1 MNPKALLFHLTFCL
15 LLLLPIAVEA
25 KKTKD
30 YQEFIF
36 NDEDIMRVKRA
47 NNSFEVLIK
56 PRAGEGTYKMG
67 KRVLDDWRNDHKK
80 ITKYNGNKPLYQHR
94 FVPIPF
100 WSLNDALQG
109 AALKAMFPE
118 DASGA
123 GGWRHRVTYKWET
136 VSLISGVF
144 AKREIGA
151 RHLIRHNKLRNQGR
165 SLKIGDVVEIP
176 WDWLREGLELQPLK
190 VKEPLLVKADSKG
203 RRFAAY
209 KMSSGDTIYS
219 SVVARFTGR
228 LLHEEVDRMAKEL
241 LELNDINNARLIQTG
256 QLVRFPLEWVS
267 DEYLDLSGG
276 GGTVTVA
283 ENDDEV
289 DHEDDEEELHIKPP
303 PVPPPAPDV
312 HLKKV
317 VPQIAKN
324 SVKEAKK
331 EEVKKAPIQEKKSKS
346 KSSKNVVSAKDQIH
360 IILDSGHGGA
370 DPGAVA
376 GDPKNGDKVYED
388 DVVYDIVQRML
399 PDLKQSGF
407 VVHETVRDRSQSA
420 PINFLSEKVDR
431 DEELL
436 VNPRYG
442 LENARVGVNMRVFL
456 VNHIYLKLR
465 KKGVPSDQIVLIS
478 VHGDAL
484 HDSLRG
490 AMIYYPDRRVRSRA
504 FGIVKSVYTKRDE
517 YTRRVTFNAGDNK
530 LSEKY
535 SKDLGETLID
545 SFRDAKWITHRS
557 NAVRGY
563 YIRGGKKSLPAI
575 LRYSKIPTS
584 VLVEVA
590 NLNNSKDRKLILD
603 SRNRQ
608 KIAHAMVNGLE
619 SHFRGSKGLLA
630 QR

>member
-1 MNPKALLFHLTFCL
+1 MNPKALLFHLTFCF
-15 LLLLPIAVEA
+15 LLLLPITVEA

-36 NDEDIMRVKRA
+36 NDEDFMRVKRA

-324 SVKEAKK
+324 SVKEARK

-346 KSSKNVVSAKDQIH
+346 KSSKNVVSIKDQIH

>member
-1 MNPKALLFHLTFCL
+1 MNPKALLFHLTFCFL
-15 LLLLPIAVEA
+15 LFLPIAVEA

-190 VKEPLLVKADSKG
+190 VKEPLLVKADSEG

>member
-1 MNPKALLFHLTFCL
+1 MNPKALLFHLTFCF
-15 LLLLPIAVEA
+15 LLLLPITVEA

-47 NNSFEVLIK
+47 KNSFEVLIK
-56 PRAGEGTYKMG
+56 PRSGEGTYKMG
-67 KRVLDDWRNDHKK
+67 KRVLDDWRNNHKK
-80 ITKYNGNKPLYQHR
+80 IKKYNGNKQLYQHR

-176 WDWLREGLELQPLK
+176 WNWLREGLELQPLK

-241 LELNDINNARLIQTG
+241 LELNDITNARLIQTG

-267 DEYLDLSGG
+267 DEYLDLSSG

-283 ENDDEV
+283 ESDDEV
-289 DHEDDEEELHIKPP
+289 DLNDDEEELKIKPP
-303 PVPPPAPDV
+303 PVPPPAPDI

-324 SVKEAKK
+324 SANEAKK
-331 EEVKKAPIQEKKSKS
+331 KEIKKTKAEKKKSSSKS
-346 KSSKNVVSAKDQIH
+346 ARNVVRTKDQIH
-360 IILDSGHGGA
+360 IILDSGHGGI
-370 DPGAVA
+370 DPGAVK
-376 GDPKNGDKVYED
+376 GDPKNGDRVYED

-399 PDLKQSGF
+399 PELKQSGF
-407 VVHETVRDRSQSA
+407 VVHETVRDKSQSG
-420 PINFLSEKVDR
+420 PIKYLSEKVDR

-436 VNPRYG
+436 VNPRYDLG
-442 LENARVGVNMRVFL
+442 SARVGVNMRVFL

-465 KKGVPSDQIVLIS
+465 KQGVPSDQIVLIS

-504 FGIVKSVYTKRDE
+504 FGVVKSVYTKRKE
-517 YTRRVTFNAGDNK
+517 YTRRVTFSKGDNQ

-535 SKDLGETLID
+535 SRELGKTMID
-545 SFRDAKWITHRS
+545 SFRDAKWLTHR
-557 NAVRGY
+557 NNTVRGY
-563 YIRGGKKSLPAI
+563 IIRRGKKSLPAI

-584 VLVEVA
+584 ILVEVA
-590 NLNNSKDRKLILD
+590 NLNNSHDRRLVLD
-603 SRNRQ
+603 YRNRQ
-608 KIAHAMVNGLE
+608 KIADAMVNGLE
-619 SHFRGSKGLLA
+619 SHFRGSKGLIA

>member
-1 MNPKALLFHLTFCL
+1 
-15 LLLLPIAVEA
+15 
-25 KKTKD
+25 
-30 YQEFIF
+30 
-36 NDEDIMRVKRA
+36 
-47 NNSFEVLIK
+47 
-56 PRAGEGTYKMG
+56 
-67 KRVLDDWRNDHKK
+67 
-80 ITKYNGNKPLYQHR
+80 
-94 FVPIPF
+94 
-100 WSLNDALQG
+100 
-109 AALKAMFPE
+109 
-118 DASGA
+118 
-123 GGWRHRVTYKWET
+123 
-136 VSLISGVF
+136 
-144 AKREIGA
+144 
-151 RHLIRHNKLRNQGR
+151 
-165 SLKIGDVVEIP
+165 
-176 WDWLREGLELQPLK
+176 
-190 VKEPLLVKADSKG
+190 
-203 RRFAAY
+203 
-209 KMSSGDTIYS
+209 IYS

-289 DHEDDEEELHIKPP
+289 DHEDDEEELNIKPP

-346 KSSKNVVSAKDQIH
+346 KSSKNVVSTKDQIH

>member
-1 MNPKALLFHLTFCL
+1 MYLKALLFHIILCL
-15 LLLLPIAVEA
+15 LVLLPIAVEA
-25 KKTKD
+25 KKTNNF
-30 YQEFIF
+30 QEFIF
-36 NDEDIMRVKRA
+36 NDEDVMRVRRA

-56 PRAGEGTYKMG
+56 PRTGEGTYKMG

-118 DASGA
+118 DASGS
-123 GGWRHRVTYKWET
+123 GGWRHRVTYRWET

-144 AKREIGA
+144 AKRDIGA

-190 VKEPLLVKADSKG
+190 VREPLLVKADSRG

-209 KMSSGDTIYS
+209 EMLSGDTIYS

-228 LLHEEVDRMAKEL
+228 LLHEEVDRMAREL
-241 LELNDINNARLIQTG
+241 LELNDINNARLIQAG

-283 ENDDEV
+283 ENDYEV
-289 DHEDDEEELHIKPP
+289 EHDDEEEIQIKPP

-312 HLKKV
+312 HFKKM
-317 VPQIAKN
+317 VPQIVKKSAKA
-324 SVKEAKK
+324 AKK
-331 EEVKKAPIQEKKSKS
+331 GKVKQAPIKKKKSKS
-346 KSSKNVVSAKDQIH
+346 KSSKNIVRAKDQIH
-360 IILDSGHGGA
+360 IILDAGHGGI
-370 DPGAVA
+370 DPGAVK
-376 GDPKNGDKVYED
+376 GDPKKGDRVYED

-399 PDLKQSGF
+399 PELKKSGF
-407 VVHETVRDRSQSA
+407 VVHETVRDKNQSG
-420 PINFLSEKVDR
+420 PVKYLSEKVDR

-436 VNPRYG
+436 VSPRYDLG
-442 LENARVGVNMRVFL
+442 SARVGVNMRVFL
-456 VNHIYLKLR
+456 VNYIYLKLR
-465 KKGVPSDQIVLIS
+465 KQGVPSDQIVLIS

-484 HDSLRG
+484 HASLRG

-504 FGIVKSVYTKRDE
+504 FGVIKSVYTKRQE
-517 YTRRVTFNAGDNK
+517 YIRRVTFNKDDNQ

-535 SKDLGETLID
+535 SKELGKTLIH
-545 SFRDAKWITHRS
+545 SFRDAKWVTHR
-557 NAVRGY
+557 NNTVRGY
-563 YIRGGKKSLPAI
+563 IIRRGKKSLPAI
-575 LRYSKIPTS
+575 LRYSKIPAS
-584 VLVEVA
+584 ILVEVA
-590 NLNNSKDRKLILD
+590 NLNNSQDRRLVLD
-603 SRNRQ
+603 YRNRQ
-608 KIAHAMVNGLE
+608 KIADAMVNGLE

-630 QR
+630 RR

>member
-1 MNPKALLFHLTFCL
+1 MNPKALLFHLTFCF

-47 NNSFEVLIK
+47 KNSFEVLIK

-151 RHLIRHNKLRNQGR
+151 RHLIRHNKLGNQGR

-267 DEYLDLSGG
+267 DEYLDLSSG

-283 ENDDEV
+283 ESDDEV
-289 DHEDDEEELHIKPP
+289 DRNDDGEELKIKPP

-324 SVKEAKK
+324 FCERSKK
-331 EEVKKAPIQEKKSKS
+331 RRSQESPNSGKKNPRV
-346 KSSKNVVSAKDQIH
+346 N
-360 IILDSGHGGA
+360 L
-370 DPGAVA
+370 
-376 GDPKNGDKVYED
+376 
-388 DVVYDIVQRML
+388 QRML
-399 PDLKQSGF
+399 
-407 VVHETVRDRSQSA
+407 SA
-420 PINFLSEKVDR
+420 
-431 DEELL
+431 
-436 VNPRYG
+436 
-442 LENARVGVNMRVFL
+442 
-456 VNHIYLKLR
+456 
-465 KKGVPSDQIVLIS
+465 
-478 VHGDAL
+478 
-484 HDSLRG
+484 
-490 AMIYYPDRRVRSRA
+490 
-504 FGIVKSVYTKRDE
+504 
-517 YTRRVTFNAGDNK
+517 
-530 LSEKY
+530 
-535 SKDLGETLID
+535 
-545 SFRDAKWITHRS
+545 
-557 NAVRGY
+557 
-563 YIRGGKKSLPAI
+563 
-575 LRYSKIPTS
+575 
-584 VLVEVA
+584 
-590 NLNNSKDRKLILD
+590 
-603 SRNRQ
+603 Q
-608 KIAHAMVNGLE
+608 KIRSTSFSIQDMEGLI
-619 SHFRGSKGLLA
+619 RV
-630 QR
+630 Q